1 MTKNHQKN
9 DKNYKKVVTI
19 IYIHIYIFIYMFNKG
34 ETIVV
39 LIQT

>member
-19 IYIHIYIFIYMFNKG
+19 IYIYIFIYMFNKG
-34 ETIVV
+34 KNIVV